1 MSRGFVKEGDQE
13 ETPMVPPRAFL
24 PAGVV
29 NYVTPTGMELLM
41 QERQDLLDERDAIA
55 TGGQES
61 DARVQRNFINAKLEL
76 LENRIKIAKVM
87 QPTGKKDEIAFGS
100 IVSIR
105 MNGEEMTLQI
115 TGVDEANAAKGKIP
129 FTSPM
134 AKGLFGHHIGDI
146 FDIKIPTGLK
156 TIKVLDIK

>member
-13 ETPMVPPRAFL
+13 ETPMVPPRAYL

-41 QERQDLLDERDAIA
+41 QERQQILDERDSIQ
-55 TGGQES
+55 TGGQEA
-61 DARVQRNFINAKLEL
+61 DARVLRNFLNAKLEL

-87 QPTGKKDEIAFGS
+87 EPKKRDEIAFGS
-100 IVSIR
+100 RVSVR
-105 MNGEEMTLQI
+105 MNGEEMQLQI
-115 TGVDEANAAKGKIP
+115 TGVDEANAAQGKIP

-134 AKGLFGHHIGDI
+134 AKGLFGHHVGDV
-146 FDIKIPTGLK
+146 FDISIPTGIK
-156 TIKVLDIK
+156 TIKVLKIE

>member
-13 ETPMVPPRAFL
+13 ETPMVPPRAYL

-41 QERQDLLDERDAIA
+41 QERQEILDERDAID
-55 TGGQES
+55 TGGQEA
-61 DARVQRNFINAKLEL
+61 DARVMRNFLNAKLEL

-87 QPTGKKDEIAFGS
+87 ESKKRDEIAFGS
-100 IVSIR
+100 RVSVR
-105 MNGEEMTLQI
+105 MNGEEMQLQI
-115 TGVDEANAAKGKIP
+115 TGVDEANAAQGKIP

-134 AKGLFGHHIGDI
+134 AKGLFGHHVGDV
-146 FDIKIPTGLK
+146 FDISIPTGIK
-156 TIKVLDIK
+156 TIKVLKIE